1 MTESEQAFRS
11 GFACLMGRPNVGKS
25 TLLNQ
30 LVKSK
35 VAIISDKPQTT
46 RHAIRGV
53 VTVPDAQIVLVDTPG
68 LHKPRTL
75 LGERL
80 NNVVRITLAGVDAI
94 VFMLDASQT
103 IGKGDTFIA
112 NELAGLDTPVI
123 CVINKA
129 DKVLPPELLAQMEV
143 AQRLGRWK
151 EVLTTS
157 ATNGTGIDDVL
168 SSIAG
173 LLPEGPMLYPAGTT
187 TDQPENLVIAEMIR
201 EKALDLT
208 REEVPHSVAVVIQEI
223 QKRSDGDLIDVFA
236 IVYVERDSQKGILIG
251 RGGKMLK
258 EIGTRARKEIE
269 ALLGSKIYLDLRVK
283 VEPNWQRNAEIV
295 KRMGY

>member
-1 MTESEQAFRS
+1 
-11 GFACLMGRPNVGKS
+11 S

-35 VAIISDKPQTT
+35 VAIVSDKPQTT

-53 VTVPDAQIVLVDTPG
+53 VTLPDAQIVLVDTPG

-80 NNVVRITLAGVDAI
+80 NSVVRTTLEEVDAI
-94 VFMLDASQT
+94 VFMLDASVT
-103 IGKGDTFIA
+103 IGKGDTYIA
-112 NELAGLDTPVI
+112 NELAGLQTPVV

-129 DKVLPPELLAQMEV
+129 DKVLPPQLLAQMEV
-143 AQRLGRWK
+143 ARRLGQYK
-151 EVLTTS
+151 ELLTTS
-157 ATNGTGIDDVL
+157 AKNGTGITDVL
-168 SSIAG
+168 TTVTG
-173 LLPEGPMLYPAGTT
+173 FLPEGPMLYPAETI
-187 TDQPENLVIAEMIR
+187 TDQPENLVIAEIIR

-208 REEVPHSVAVVIQEI
+208 REEVPHSVAVVIDEM
-223 QKRSDGDLIDVFA
+223 QKRPDADLIDVFA
-236 IVYVERDSQKGILIG
+236 IAYVERESQKGILIG

-283 VEPNWQRNAEIV
+283 VEPHWQRNAELV
-295 KRMGY
+295 KRLGY

>member
-1 MTESEQAFRS
+1 MSETQQSFRS
-11 GFACLMGRPNVGKS
+11 GFACLIGRPNVGKS

-35 VAIISDKPQTT
+35 IAIISDKPQTT
-46 RHAIRGV
+46 RHAIRGI
-53 VTVPDAQIVLVDTPG
+53 VTLPEGQIVIVDTPG

-80 NNVVRITLAGVDAI
+80 NNVVRGTLEEVDVI

-103 IGKGDTFIA
+103 IGKGDSYIA
-112 NELAGLDTPVI
+112 NQLAALDTPVI

-129 DKVLPPELLAQMEV
+129 DRVLPPRLLAQMEV

-157 ATNGTGIDDVL
+157 ATKGTGIGDVL
-168 SSIAG
+168 SAIAG
-173 LLPEGPMLYPAGTT
+173 LLPEGPMLYPAETT
-187 TDQPENLVIAEMIR
+187 TDQPENVVIAEMIR
-201 EKALDLT
+201 EKALELT
-208 REEVPHSVAVVIQEI
+208 REEVPHSVAVVIDEI
-223 QKRSDGDLIDVFA
+223 ERRPTGDLIDVFA

-258 EIGTRARKEIE
+258 EIGTRARREIE

-283 VEPNWQRNAEIV
+283 VESHWQRDAELL
-295 KRMGY
+295 KRLGY